1 MSIESIL
8 STEIHRRSFLAIL
21 GSGAAMALVPMKM
34 PSIETGSVLQAN
46 IPAEPFYF
54 RSGGRGIS
62 EIGEKF
68 ATAVQLATG
77 ENVHPLIERIIGGF
91 RVPLRSDQGI
101 CNGVAAYIALKKGMV
116 PPVNSLAG
124 LEFDRHDIMTLGG
137 LLHYGDADQV
147 EEYWG
152 DKKGAGFL
160 HFMLN
165 KYLARGEPFVFDFAK
180 APDQMFKTPVD
191 TAWFEQV
198 RDSSKYQGWS
208 RVEVILRLAD
218 YLDEGFDHPQF
229 SWGEDLGYMY
239 LQYVYEVP
247 ELVFP
252 NQGEYIS
259 SALSFRS
266 ISRPDRGRF
275 RVTEADGITAGSRSL
290 DERLPINDLIRLRA
304 RKIQDNA
311 FTRQTG

>member
-101 CNGVAAYIALKKGMV
+101 CNGVAAQVALKQGMV
-116 PPVNSLAG
+116 PPVNCLAG
-124 LEFDRHDIMTLGG
+124 
-137 LLHYGDADQV
+137 
-147 EEYWG
+147 
-152 DKKGAGFL
+152 
-160 HFMLN
+160 
-165 KYLARGEPFVFDFAK
+165 
-180 APDQMFKTPVD
+180 
-191 TAWFEQV
+191 
-198 RDSSKYQGWS
+198 
-208 RVEVILRLAD
+208 
-218 YLDEGFDHPQF
+218 
-229 SWGEDLGYMY
+229 
-239 LQYVYEVP
+239 
-247 ELVFP
+247 
-252 NQGEYIS
+252 
-259 SALSFRS
+259 
-266 ISRPDRGRF
+266 
-275 RVTEADGITAGSRSL
+275 
-290 DERLPINDLIRLRA
+290 
-304 RKIQDNA
+304 
-311 FTRQTG
+311 